1 MNARVAASSDA
12 HINRLNAYTSALR
25 RSLDSSR
32 EPEVTKTAPPDPGR
46 RPAKP
51 SCKPSAFETFVER
64 RTFPVR
70 SADPRAL
77 AASRATLTRAAAPS
91 RADAVSLSL
100 SLSLSRRVTVAVT
113 VCDASALVALLFTR
127 TLSAAAAAAA
137 KTAASASAR
146 SRAMA
151 SAEAA
156 AFARASSLAERTLA
170 AAAAAAAAAEIA
182 ATAEEFDA
190 SARLLEAARARA
202 AASSLADLT
211 LAAAAAAAAAAD
223 ADGEVDALRTR
234 AGPRGTGGDG
244 DEGFVVEASGD
255 NSVASFSSRAFR
267 FSDPDVSDPDRLA
280 TGGRTVSAATERVV
294 ADAVLGADAV
304 ADAVVAR
311 RPDLFGVGRGLGLGL
326 GDMAVARKGCTRIEP
341 VPDDD
346 DDDDDDA
353 EATGA
358 VPHADVAA

>member
-1 MNARVAASSDA
+1 M
-12 HINRLNAYTSALR
+12 R
-25 RSLDSSR
+25 RR
-32 EPEVTKTAPPDPGR
+32 RKT
-46 RPAKP
+46 
-51 SCKPSAFETFVER
+51 
-64 RTFPVR
+64 
-70 SADPRAL
+70 
-77 AASRATLTRAAAPS
+77 
-91 RADAVSLSL
+91 
-100 SLSLSRRVTVAVT
+100 
-113 VCDASALVALLFTR
+113 
-127 TLSAAAAAAA
+127 
-137 KTAASASAR
+137 
-146 SRAMA
+146 
-151 SAEAA
+151 
-156 AFARASSLAERTLA
+156 
-170 AAAAAAAAAEIA
+170 
-182 ATAEEFDA
+182 DA

-234 AGPRGTGGDG
+234 AGRGTGGDG
-244 DEGFVVEASGD
+244 DDGFLEASG
-255 NSVASFSSRAFR
+255 NSSVASSRAFR

-358 VPHADVAA
+358 VPQADVAA

>member
-1 MNARVAASSDA
+1 MNARSAASSDA

-51 SCKPSAFETFVER
+51 SCKRSAFETFVER

-127 TLSAAAAAAA
+127 TLS
-137 KTAASASAR
+137 
-146 SRAMA
+146 
-151 SAEAA
+151 
-156 AFARASSLAERTLA
+156 
-170 AAAAAAAAAEIA
+170 
-182 ATAEEFDA
+182 
-190 SARLLEAARARA
+190 
-202 AASSLADLT
+202 
-211 LAAAAAAAAAAD
+211 AAAAAAAAAD